1 MKSKKDM
8 SEQDI
13 NNTQAEQT
21 TATSTDEQAEQP
33 SAETSGQG
41 VAEQSGGESAKSKKS
56 AKGAKGAK
64 DGKKSAASAK
74 EQTRLKKEWE
84 DSIVASKKVK
94 HEEMRRKLK
103 RAMLIML
110 VFSLIV
116 TSIVYVM
123 LLFIQENNI
132 RITASNRNKEKSIS
146 LSMDNDFWTP
156 YLNAEGPEKMW
167 NISYDSRY
175 GTEKVDTKAEIRE
188 KLELDNVEIGAQNG
202 QQFIRFVFM
211 LKNTGNEAAHI
222 NYEMT
227 LEFDKQKRLHDA
239 VRVAWGQSF
248 KNEDHELDKETDVKV
263 YAALSQNER
272 LLGSNINAKGDGTY
286 RTIEEGLIEYVA
298 YPNEF
303 TTQVHKNDKYYYVK
317 NYETTVDSA
326 TRIEDMN
333 HGFVATT
340 PFHSDKFVF
349 KREANM
355 GKGDIMYCYVS
366 IWLEG
371 SDFECIN
378 DRLGG
383 YCKLGLNFYAS

>member
-21 TATSTDEQAEQP
+21 TATSTDEQASQP

-41 VAEQSGGESAKSKKS
+41 VAEQSGGASAKSKKS
-56 AKGAKGAK
+56 AKGVKG
-64 DGKKSAASAK
+64 GKNAAASAK
-74 EQTRLKKEWE
+74 EQARLKKEWE

-156 YLNAEGPEKMW
+156 YLNAEGPEHMW
-167 NISYDSRY
+167 NISYDTRY
-175 GTEKVDTKAEIRE
+175 GTERVDTKDEIKE
-188 KLELDNVEIGAQNG
+188 KLELDNVVLGAQNG

-227 LEFDKQKRLHDA
+227 LEVDNKQKRLHDA

-248 KNEDHELDKETDVKV
+248 KNEDHERAKNTEVAI
-263 YAALSQNER
+263 YAALSKNER

-298 YPNEF
+298 YPNAF
-303 TTQVHKNDKYYYVK
+303 TTHVHKNDKYYYVK

-326 TRIEDMN
+326 IRAEDGKN
-333 HGFVATT
+333 GFVATT

-349 KREANM
+349 KREADM